1 MMARWIRLGS
11 PGPAEFEAACARLA
25 RAQADG
31 AAPILAWAQGQEAV
45 QVALRRHLFAV
56 IAPLKYAPGK
66 RARWFSW
73 AAASAAA
80 TYRQFGLP
88 AYVEGEALWLHGRKI
103 ADGAVSTVDE
113 CAVVAS
119 SFLAQ
124 FPKQCVA
131 APSRELEQ
139 AFRLRLE
146 AQHGW
151 QFDTSWP
158 TESETLHYALA

>member
-11 PGPAEFEAACARLA
+11 PGPSEFDSACVRLA
-25 RAQADG
+25 QAQTGA
-31 AAPILAWAQGQEAV
+31 AAPILAWAQGDT
-45 QVALRRHLFAV
+45 RHLFTL
-56 IAPLKYAPGK
+56 IAPLKYAPG
-66 RARWFSW
+66 RRERWFSW
-73 AAASAAA
+73 AAAPAAA
-80 TYRQFGLP
+80 TYRLFGLP
-88 AYVEGEALWLHGRKI
+88 AYVESQALWLHGRKI
-103 ADGAVSTVDE
+103 ADGAVHTVGA
-113 CAVVAS
+113 CAVIAS

-124 FPKQCVA
+124 FPEQCVA
-131 APSRELEQ
+131 APARELEQ

>member
-11 PGPAEFEAACARLA
+11 PGPSEFDFACVRLA
-25 RAQADG
+25 QAQAG
-31 AAPILAWAQGQEAV
+31 CAAPILAWAQGQDVE
-45 QVALRRHLFAV
+45 QVTVRRHLFAL
-56 IAPLKYAPGK
+56 IAPLKYAPGR

-103 ADGAVSTVDE
+103 ADGAVSTVGE

-119 SFLAQ
+119 SFLAC
-124 FPKQCVA
+124 FPAQCVA
-131 APSRELEQ
+131 TPPPDLEQ

-158 TESETLHYALA
+158 TESETLRYALA

>member
-11 PGPAEFEAACARLA
+11 PGPSQFESACLRLAESQAAC
-25 RAQADG
+25 
-31 AAPILAWAQGQEAV
+31 AAPILAWALGQDAV
-45 QVALRRHLFAV
+45 PVASRRHRFAL
-56 IAPLKYAPGK
+56 IAPFKYVPG
-66 RARWFSW
+66 RRERWFSW
-73 AAASAAA
+73 VAAPAAA
-80 TYRQFGLP
+80 TYRLFGLP
-88 AYVEGEALWLHGRKI
+88 AYVESQALWLHGHKI
-103 ADGAVSTVDE
+103 ADGAVSNAGV
-113 CAVVAS
+113 CAVIAS

-124 FPKQCVA
+124 FPGQCVA
-131 APSRELEQ
+131 APVRELEQ

>member
-11 PGPAEFEAACARLA
+11 PGPAQFEAACARLA
-25 RAQADG
+25 RAQAER
-31 AAPILAWAQGQEAV
+31 AAPIVAWAQGDA
-45 QVALRRHLFAV
+45 RHLFAL
-56 IAPLKYAPGK
+56 IAPFKYVPG
-66 RARWFSW
+66 RRERWFSW
-73 AAASAAA
+73 TAAPAAA

-88 AYVEGEALWLHGRKI
+88 AYVEGGALWLHGRNI
-103 ADGAVSTVDE
+103 AEGAVGTAGV
-113 CAVVAS
+113 CAVIAS

-124 FPKQCVA
+124 FPGQCVA
-131 APSRELEQ
+131 APVRELEQ

>member
-25 RAQADG
+25 RAQAER
-31 AAPILAWAQGQEAV
+31 AAPILAWAQGGAHHRF
-45 QVALRRHLFAV
+45 AL
-56 IAPLKYAPGK
+56 IAPLKHAPG
-66 RARWFSW
+66 RRQRWFAW
-73 AAASAAA
+73 GAVAAAA
-80 TYRQFGLP
+80 TCRQFGLP
-88 AYVEGEALWLHGRKI
+88 AYIEGEALWLHGRKI
-103 ADGAVSTVDE
+103 ADGAALAVGE
-113 CAVVAS
+113 CALISS
-119 SFLAQ
+119 SFPAQCLA
-124 FPKQCVA
+124 VA
-131 APSRELEQ
+131 PRELEQ

>member
-25 RAQADG
+25 TAQSDR
-31 AAPILAWAQGQEAV
+31 AAPILAWAQGQDVER
-45 QVALRRHLFAV
+45 VAPRSHLFAL
-56 IAPLKYAPGK
+56 IAPLKHAPG
-66 RARWFSW
+66 RRQRWFAW
-73 AAASAAA
+73 GAVAAAA
-80 TYRQFGLP
+80 TCRQFGLP
-88 AYVEGEALWLHGRKI
+88 AYIEGEALWLHGRRI
-103 ADGAVSTVDE
+103 AEGSARAVGE
-113 CAVVAS
+113 CALIAS
-119 SFLAQ
+119 SFPAQCLA
-124 FPKQCVA
+124 VA
-131 APSRELEQ
+131 PRELEQ